1 MFPNETTDD
10 NPVWGIFSWSPSSLS
25 AGVTV
30 ASPPYGVHS
39 PTDAVEQTQIVEMP
53 ENVGAVIHPKT
64 TQVADEPLSDI
75 IMDTQPATLAQTN
88 LIETQTTV
96 VTEVASESSQLEVA
110 PVVQQP
116 LEPAQSVVTQVVA
129 EEEFVEKPA
138 RDMEINENY
147 EEGDLNGVF

>member
-1 MFPNETTDD
+1 
-10 NPVWGIFSWSPSSLS
+10 
-25 AGVTV
+25 
-30 ASPPYGVHS
+30 
-39 PTDAVEQTQIVEMP
+39 MP

-138 RDMEINENY
+138 RDMEIDENY

>member
-1 MFPNETTDD
+1 M
-10 NPVWGIFSWSPSSLS
+10 
-25 AGVTV
+25 
-30 ASPPYGVHS
+30 
-39 PTDAVEQTQIVEMP
+39 EMP

-129 EEEFVEKPA
+129 DEEFVEKPA
-138 RDMEINENY
+138 RDMEIDENY
-147 EEGDLNGVF
+147 EESDLNGVF

>member
-1 MFPNETTDD
+1 
-10 NPVWGIFSWSPSSLS
+10 
-25 AGVTV
+25 
-30 ASPPYGVHS
+30 
-39 PTDAVEQTQIVEMP
+39 MP

-64 TQVADEPLSDI
+64 TQVTDEPLSDI

-129 EEEFVEKPA
+129 DEEFVEKPA
-138 RDMEINENY
+138 RDMEIDENY